1 MRTRVGT
8 RVMVGL
14 AVLAGIGIFIAANA
28 HLIWT
33 SVHSQP
39 DCVPH
44 LKLPGQDGQF
54 RAAQS
59 SC

>member
-1 MRTRVGT
+1 
-8 RVMVGL
+8 MVGL
-14 AVLAGIGIFIAANA
+14 AVLAGICLFAAANA

-33 SVHSQP
+33 SLHSQP
-39 DCVPH
+39 DCVSH